1 MNKKT
6 KKVDVNKNKTE
17 LISLKKAVLNLKFQ
31 RSIGQ
36 LENTSEIKKTRRKIA
51 QIKTS
56 LSNNHGEK
64 NA

>member
-1 MNKKT
+1 MTKKT
-6 KKVDVNKNKTE
+6 KKIDINKNKAE
-17 LISLKKAVLNLKFQ
+17 LISLKKAILNLKFQ

-51 QIKTS
+51 QMKTS

>member
-17 LISLKKAVLNLKFQ
+17 LIRLKKAVLNLKFQ